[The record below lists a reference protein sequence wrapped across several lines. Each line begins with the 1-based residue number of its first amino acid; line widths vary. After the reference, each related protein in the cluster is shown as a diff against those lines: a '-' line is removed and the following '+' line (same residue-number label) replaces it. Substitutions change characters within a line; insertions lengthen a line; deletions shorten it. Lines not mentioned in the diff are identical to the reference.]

1 MLTENRPLFS
11 SSPPSIR
18 YVCVSDLEG
27 ARMALQAA
35 DQATYAGCVGLL
47 SPPGAVAFM
56 GVEWWHALM
65 NDVAESATRA
75 FVHVLDCD
83 SSPAGALMALR
94 CGQQAAILR
103 PQNPQYEA
111 VRALYAQQ
119 KAELLPQR
127 PPSFN
132 LIMPLRA
139 ISSLVGYFA
148 HGYCQHQHPEN
159 NVPDTRQK
167 KDCST

>member
-11 SSPPSIR
+11 LSPSGIR
-18 YVCVSDLEG
+18 YVCVSG
-27 ARMALQAA
+27 HAQACMALYAA
-35 DQATYAGCVGLL
+35 DQAAYAGCVGLL
-47 SPPGAVAFM
+47 SPPGAAAFM
-56 GVEWWHALM
+56 GVGWWHALM
-65 NDVAESATRA
+65 EGVAESATRG
-75 FVHVLDCD
+75 FMHVLDCD

-103 PQNPQYEA
+103 QQNPQYKT

-119 KAELLPQR
+119 NAALLPQR

-132 LIMPLRA
+132 LITPVSA
-139 ISSLVGYFA
+139 TSSLVGYFA